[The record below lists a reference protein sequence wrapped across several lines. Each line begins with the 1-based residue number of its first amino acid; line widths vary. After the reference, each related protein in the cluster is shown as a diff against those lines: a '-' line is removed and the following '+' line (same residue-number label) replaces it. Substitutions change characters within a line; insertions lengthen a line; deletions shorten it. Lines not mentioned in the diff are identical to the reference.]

1 VHHEKNGVA
10 SVLQGFQ
17 NVSAQ
22 LASKHQLSIPSSVGA
37 HEQGLQF
44 VSHDHPFLQGTVF
57 GVPSAQYAIAASPD
71 AKLVGGGSEMLL
83 EVKCVCPFVEKDDGR
98 GWVWLPFKRAPEGV
112 SVKHFCAMPS
122 ANAGYKCFALSASS
136 LGCTRVQSFLCAI

>member
-1 VHHEKNGVA
+1 MKRMVLHLFCKAFKMSAHSWPPSINYLFPQVWARTSKVCSL
-10 SVLQGFQ
+10 SVMIIHFCKVLC
-17 NVSAQ
+17 
-22 LASKHQLSIPSSVGA
+22 LAWLLLNI
-37 HEQGLQF
+37 
-44 VSHDHPFLQGTVF
+44 
-57 GVPSAQYAIAASPD
+57 IAASPD

-98 GWVWLPFKRAPEGV
+98 GWVWLPSKRAPEGV